1 MRTIVPLQSG
11 VVKDK
16 GSRKLTP
23 ASGPIPFVGVL
34 AALAAMFAGQLLLG
48 SQPITAQVPA
58 ATPAPHSTSGQ
69 ASTRARK
76 MAHPRKRP
84 GATPPPAAQ
93 AETVYAPVP
102 PPPPIWPA
110 NDLAVR
116 ASVVWDSQGLRID
129 ARNSSLQQILNDF
142 SAATGAKVEGMA
154 TDERVYGSFGPG
166 QARDVLSQL
175 LHGSS
180 YNVLMIGD
188 QGEGTPRQIVLSVRT
203 TGNGQPPP
211 ASTPSDDDAD
221 LDEPP
226 QQPQGPPPPFRAGFP
241 PRGPQQGQQPNNQ

>member
-11 VVKDK
+11 LVKDK
-16 GSRKLTP
+16 GSRKLPP

-34 AALAAMFAGQLLLG
+34 AASAVVFAGQLLLG
-48 SQPITAQVPA
+48 SHPAAAQTPA

-76 MAHPRKRP
+76 TAHPRKRP

-93 AETVYAPVP
+93 AETVYAPLP

-110 NDLAVR
+110 NDLAVQ
-116 ASVVWDSQGLRID
+116 AAVVWDSQGLRID

-175 LHGSS
+175 LQGSS

-203 TGNGQPPP
+203 AGSAQPAPVN
-211 ASTPSDDDAD
+211 TPSDDDAD
-221 LDEPP
+221 EEPP

-241 PRGPQQGQQPNNQ
+241 PRGPQAGQQPNSQ

>member
-1 MRTIVPLQSG
+1 
-11 VVKDK
+11 
-16 GSRKLTP
+16 
-23 ASGPIPFVGVL
+23 
-34 AALAAMFAGQLLLG
+34 
-48 SQPITAQVPA
+48 
-58 ATPAPHSTSGQ
+58 
-69 ASTRARK
+69 
-76 MAHPRKRP
+76 
-84 GATPPPAAQ
+84 
-93 AETVYAPVP
+93 
-102 PPPPIWPA
+102 
-110 NDLAVR
+110 
-116 ASVVWDSQGLRID
+116 
-129 ARNSSLQQILNDF
+129 LNDF

-175 LHGSS
+175 LQGSS

-203 TGNGQPPP
+203 AGNGQPPP

-241 PRGPQQGQQPNNQ
+241 PRGPQPGQQPNSQ